1 MVFAGVNYIAVTV
14 AAFAAFGFGTV
25 WYMSLS
31 KPWLAAAGIDPA
43 KMATRDGKQDRSPF
57 IISFLRELFL
67 AWVLAGLIGHM
78 GAVTV
83 SNALISAFTV
93 WAGFMAVPMLINH
106 RYQMLPLRLTL
117 IDSGHWLGVV
127 LIQGL
132 IIGLFG
138 V

>member
-1 MVFAGVNYIAVTV
+1 
-14 AAFAAFGFGTV
+14 
-25 WYMSLS
+25 
-31 KPWLAAAGIDPA
+31 
-43 KMATRDGKQDRSPF
+43 
-57 IISFLRELFL
+57 
-67 AWVLAGLIGHM
+67 M

-117 IDSGHWLGVV
+117 IDSGHWFGVV

-132 IIGLFG
+132 IIGCSASEPSSRGGRRRAGFA
-138 V
+138 

>member
-1 MVFAGVNYIAVTV
+1 MTFVGVNYIAILV
-14 AAFAAFGFGTV
+14 AAFAAFGFGAV
-25 WYMSLS
+25 WYMALS
-31 KPWLAAAGIDPA
+31 KPWMAATGVDPEKVRPAGGQ
-43 KMATRDGKQDRSPF
+43 TDRSPF
-57 IISFLRELFL
+57 IISFLGELFL

-78 GAVTV
+78 GAVNV

-93 WAGFMAVPMLINH
+93 WAGFMLVPMLVNH
-106 RYQMLPLRLTL
+106 RFQMLPLRLTL
-117 IDSGHWLGVV
+117 IDGGHWLGVV

>member
-1 MVFAGVNYIAVTV
+1 MTFAGVNYIAIAI
-14 AAFAAFGFGTV
+14 AAFAAFGFGAV
-25 WYMSLS
+25 WYMVFS
-31 KPWLAAAGIDPA
+31 KPWLAATGIDPEKVRPA
-43 KMATRDGKQDRSPF
+43 DGKMDRSPF
-57 IISFLRELFL
+57 IISFLGELFL

-93 WAGFMAVPMLINH
+93 WAGFMLVPMLVNH
-106 RYQMLPLRLTL
+106 RYQMLPLRLTM

-127 LIQGL
+127 LIQAL

>member
-1 MVFAGVNYIAVTV
+1 
-14 AAFAAFGFGTV
+14 
-25 WYMSLS
+25 
-31 KPWLAAAGIDPA
+31 
-43 KMATRDGKQDRSPF
+43 
-57 IISFLRELFL
+57 
-67 AWVLAGLIGHM
+67 
-78 GAVTV
+78 
-83 SNALISAFTV
+83 
-93 WAGFMAVPMLINH
+93 MAVPILINH